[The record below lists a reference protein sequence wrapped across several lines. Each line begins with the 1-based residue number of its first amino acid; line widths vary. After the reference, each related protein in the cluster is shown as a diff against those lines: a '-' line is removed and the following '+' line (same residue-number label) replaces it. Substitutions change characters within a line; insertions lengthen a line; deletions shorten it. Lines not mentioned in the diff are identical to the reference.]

1 MAPSFGSY
9 IAGCLAVIGIVAALG
24 LGGYWL
30 RRWIVPEFSGALAR
44 LADATLA
51 VALLLLSLEILGTLS
66 VLRFGW
72 IICFTIAVGLGAALL
87 GYWKAPERGE
97 EVKPPA
103 VAKWAL
109 ILAIAVASFTMAEW
123 TFPSQLNL
131 DQGMFGG
138 DTTWYHMPFAA
149 TMAQQHS
156 TVHLH
161 FTDPLRLAAWFY
173 PQSSELVHAAAIV
186 LFKTDWFSPLINLF
200 WLAIALLGCW
210 CVGRPYKVGPAT
222 LIAGAIILDSGVMIE
237 TQPGEARNDIMGLAF
252 LVAFAAF
259 LINAHQRRAPQEGDA
274 VQDTPERGAALLD
287 KGPLVLAGIAAGLA
301 ASVKTTFL
309 VPVAAIAIG
318 VFLFSGRGRR
328 WTTAWIL
335 GLSML
340 ISGGYWYL
348 RAAIKTGG
356 NPIPITKFGPLHLPV
371 PNQMPLDPRPRFAV
385 AHYLTDPTVYRAWFF
400 PQLENAL
407 GPLWPLILI
416 VAGAA
421 AVFIVVRS
429 RNKILRVLAA
439 AALLT
444 AVVYVFTPLT
454 AAGQEGSP
462 TGFFTNTRYLI
473 PGLILAMVMLPIARP
488 LRAPDRRAQITLI
501 FLAVVYWVTVLT
513 TPKWYP
519 TYIFGTIFITL
530 ALVWTP
536 TALAL
541 GRSKG
546 FMSRRVV
553 VAAAGVVVLLAVV
566 LGRAQQVQYAD
577 QHYTNPK
584 LFLQEGGPQKAYEF
598 AQKLQHKRI
607 GIVGSSE
614 IIFGQ
619 YGFFGN
625 PPTNEV
631 DYIGVPGPHGA
642 YRLATSC
649 PQLMDRI
656 NAGNYDY
663 VIMSE
668 DTQDSPEVE
677 YFYPIYAWVKDDPA
691 MKKVIEEPTIV
702 PQPDYVFKV
711 EGKLS
716 PRYCPT
722 PKQEEEAVEETET
735 RELEATASEETKE
748 GAEAAEAE
756 ESEGE

>member
-1 MAPSFGSY
+1 VSPSFGSY
-9 IAGCLAVIGIVAALG
+9 IAGSLAVIGIVAALG
-24 LGGYWL
+24 LGAYWL

-44 LADATLA
+44 LADAVLA
-51 VALLLLSLEILGTLS
+51 VALLVIALEILGTFS

-72 IICFTIAVGLGAALL
+72 VIIFTIAVGLGAAGL
-87 GYWKAPERGE
+87 GYRMAPARGE
-97 EVKPPA
+97 EVKAPQ

-186 LFKTDWFSPLINLF
+186 LFKSDWLSPLINLF

-259 LINAHQRRAPQEGDA
+259 LINAHQRRAPGGDEA
-274 VQDTPERGAALLD
+274 VQDTPERNAPLLD
-287 KGPLVLAGIAAGLA
+287 KGPLVMAGIAAGLA

-309 VPVAAIAIG
+309 VPVAVIAIG
-318 VFLFSGRGRR
+318 VFLFSGKGRR

-335 GLSML
+335 GLS
-340 ISGGYWYL
+340 IFVSGGYWYV
-348 RAAIKTGG
+348 RAAIKSGG

-371 PNQMPLDPRPRFAV
+371 PDQMPLDPRPRYAV
-385 AHYLTDPTVYRAWFF
+385 AHYLTDPTIYRRWFF

-407 GPLWPLILI
+407 GPIWPLIL
-416 VAGAA
+416 VMAGAA
-421 AVFIVVRS
+421 ALFIVVRS
-429 RNKILRVLAA
+429 RNKILRVIAA
-439 AALLT
+439 AALFT

-454 AAGQEGSP
+454 AAGQEGAP
-462 TGFFTNTRYLI
+462 TGFFTNTRYLV

-488 LRAPDRRAQITLI
+488 LRAPDKRAQVTLI

-519 TYIFGTIFITL
+519 SYIFGTIFITL

-536 TALAL
+536 TALGL
-541 GRSKG
+541 GRSRG
-546 FMSRRVV
+546 VTSRKIVG
-553 VAAAGVVVLLAVV
+553 VAAAVVVLFAVV
-566 LGRAQQVQYAD
+566 LGRAQEVGYAR
-577 QHYTNPK
+577 QHYTNTK
-584 LFLQEGGPQKAYEF
+584 LFLQEGGPQEAYAY
-598 AQKLQHKRI
+598 AQKLQHQRI

-619 YGFFGN
+619 YGFFGS

-642 YRLATSC
+642 YRLATTC
-649 PQLMDRI
+649 PQFVERV
-656 NAGNYDY
+656 NAGHYDY
-663 VIMSE
+663 LIMSQY
-668 DTQDSPEVE
+668 TQDSLSSE
-677 YFYPIYAWVKDDPA
+677 YSYPVYAWVKNDPA
-691 MKKVIEEPTIV
+691 LKAVVEEPDIV
-702 PQPDYVFKV
+702 PGADYVFKV
-711 EGKLS
+711 NGELS
-716 PRYCPT
+716 PKFCPSG
-722 PKQEEEAVEETET
+722 KAEEELKRESKLAEREE
-735 RELEATASEETKE
+735 ELE
-748 GAEAAEAE
+748 
-756 ESEGE
+756 GE